1 MRVVTKPLSSP
12 VLGKILPFLPG
23 FGGISV
29 VVVGFGLTV
38 VVVVVGSGLAVVV
51 GSTVVVV
58 ATVVVGSTVV
68 VVDEVVVGGNV
79 IAKYVDTA
87 GNTISNDVVKSGN
100 VGENYTTDQK
110 TIPGYSFKEIQGPAS
125 GQFTSQEQTVTYVYT
140 KDRVVG

>member
-68 VVDEVVVGGNV
+68 VVAAVVVGS
-79 IAKYVDTA
+79 T
-87 GNTISNDVVKSGN
+87 VV
-100 VGENYTTDQK
+100 VV
-110 TIPGYSFKEIQGPAS
+110 A
-125 GQFTSQEQTVTYVYT
+125 TV
-140 KDRVVG
+140 VVGSTVVVGCLSFLIVR